1 VIPLL
6 GGIVS
11 RSLSLKEFSI
21 LHKDFLSQ
29 IFAQLEQ
36 TTTQTKPNLQNKN
49 RNTLLFSILT
59 LSLVLLLLLNI
70 SLGSVS
76 IPIKDVFNSLTGG
89 NSSKETWDYIIVNY
103 RLPKAIA
110 AILVGMGLSISGLLM
125 QTLFRNPL
133 AGPYVLGL
141 SSGAS
146 LGVAIVIMGA
156 GFLPPFL
163 ASIMLSSYGIVLASS
178 LGSFLV
184 LLAVLA
190 VSQRLRD
197 TMAILIVGLMFGSL
211 TSAIVGTLTY
221 FSTAEQL
228 QKFTFWSLGNLGNL
242 SWSSIVILSICV
254 AIGLLLSLLSIKPLN
269 ALLLGENYARSL
281 GMNYEKTRLIIIF
294 ATSILAGSITAYAG
308 PIAFIGLA
316 VPHIAKLVFQTSNH
330 VVLFWSTLLFGAIIM
345 LICDSISQLPG
356 SDITLPINAVTSIF
370 GAPIVIWL
378 LIRKRKMMN

>member
-1 VIPLL
+1 M
-6 GGIVS
+6 
-11 RSLSLKEFSI
+11 F
-21 LHKDFLSQ
+21 FL
-29 IFAQLEQ
+29 F
-36 TTTQTKPNLQNKN
+36 
-49 RNTLLFSILT
+49 
-59 LSLVLLLLLNI
+59 LVNI

-89 NSSKETWDYIIVNY
+89 NTTKETWNYIIVNY

-110 AILVGMGLSISGLLM
+110 AVLVGMGLSISGLLM

-146 LGVAIVIMGA
+146 LGVALVILGA
-156 GFLPPFL
+156 GILPGFL
-163 ASIMLSSYGIVLASS
+163 ASILLSTYGIVLASS
-178 LGSFLV
+178 LGSLLV
-184 LLAVLA
+184 LLAVLV
-190 VSQRLRD
+190 VSKRLRD

-242 SWSSIVILSICV
+242 SWTSILILFICVTIGLILSIF
-254 AIGLLLSLLSIKPLN
+254 SIKPLN
-269 ALLLGENYARSL
+269 ALLLGENYAKSL
-281 GMNYEKTRLIIIF
+281 GLNYKKAKLIIIF
-294 ATSILAGSITAYAG
+294 ATSILAGSITAFAG

-330 VVLFWSTLLFGAIIM
+330 TILFWSTILFGAIIM
-345 LICDSISQLPG
+345 LICDVISQVPG

-378 LIRKRKMMN
+378 LVGKRKMMA